1 VGFYVARVPVEF
13 LSDEVAARYGRYAGP
28 PTPVELEKL
37 FFLDDADKRLV
48 DQHRGAWSRLGFALQ
63 LVTVRY
69 VGGFLTDPLDVPTE
83 VVELVAG
90 QLGIADPSCVKR
102 YTERDKTR
110 LDHVWEIV
118 QALELHDF
126 AAREAELTAKL
137 HAHAWNT
144 GDGPTEIFHYA
155 VRWLREN
162 DVLLPGITTL
172 TRLVA
177 RARDQATQRLFTTL
191 AEIPNPAQRR
201 LLDELLT
208 VEPGAQV
215 SRWERWRTGPVRAS
229 APGVAAVLALV
240 VEVAAS
246 GLCGLDVSAVPRRRL
261 DELARYG
268 MAARAGQLKKH
279 PPARRYA
286 TVLATVSRLAAKTVD
301 DALDLL
307 DLLMVTEL
315 AGRAHQQAN
324 KATIRRWPRFA
335 KASSR
340 LAVAVEALLE
350 AAEWGEDVRL
360 SDVLEMIDAIVARPE
375 LRAAVAEV
383 TGTVPPPDADD
394 DGGWRAEMAAHYPTV
409 SGLVKTL
416 TSAIE
421 FGANTEGRAVLAAMR
436 ALPTALAYRSH
447 HHSVRVLP
455 ARLIDASV
463 VGGVWKRLVFGHPA
477 RTDGLVDRNAYVFCV
492 LEGFHRHLRRREI
505 YAPGS
510 GRWRDPNA
518 ALLDGPAWAAVR
530 DSVLTDLGLPAE
542 PDELLAEHTRRLDRT
557 YRAVADRLAANTA
570 VSIDGGGRVHVAAIK
585 AIEEPAS
592 LLELRKRVAAMMPRV
607 DISEAILEVLG
618 WHPPFLRAL
627 SSLSGNRAHLADLDI
642 SVAACLTAQA
652 LNITY
657 APIAAP
663 DVPALTRHR
672 LGYVEHT
679 FLRAENYAAA
689 NPHLVAAQ
697 AGIAFAQVL
706 GGGLVAAIDGMRFV
720 VPVPSAYARPNRK
733 YFGPKRGIT
742 WLNMINDQAM
752 GIGSKVVSG
761 TERDCLHALDVVFAS
776 GEGRRADVIVTDT
789 GSYSDLVFGLT
800 HLTDK
805 AYQPA
810 LADLPDQKLWRI
822 DRGADYGPLDQLA
835 RGRLDVEKVRAWW
848 PEILR
853 LVGSMYTG
861 QVNPYDVV
869 RMLQRD
875 GHPTALGE
883 AISTYGRIFKSL
895 HVLAV
900 IDDEDLRRD
909 IKGIRNLQ
917 EGRHALAE
925 KVFHGRKGQ
934 VFHRYYQGME
944 DQLGAL
950 GIVLNCLVLWNTVY
964 IDEALR
970 ALRTQG
976 FEVRQ
981 EDVAR
986 LSPFIRKH
994 INVRGRYSF
1003 YRPVTGRGRRPLR
1016 GPDAPDD
1023 PDDED

>member
-1 VGFYVARVPVEF
+1 M
-13 LSDEVAARYGRYAGP
+13 
-28 PTPVELEKL
+28 
-37 FFLDDADKRLV
+37 
-48 DQHRGAWSRLGFALQ
+48 
-63 LVTVRY
+63 
-69 VGGFLTDPLDVPTE
+69 
-83 VVELVAG
+83 
-90 QLGIADPSCVKR
+90 
-102 YTERDKTR
+102 
-110 LDHVWEIV
+110 
-118 QALELHDF
+118 
-126 AAREAELTAKL
+126 
-137 HAHAWNT
+137 
-144 GDGPTEIFHYA
+144 
-155 VRWLREN
+155 
-162 DVLLPGITTL
+162 
-172 TRLVA
+172 
-177 RARDQATQRLFTTL
+177 
-191 AEIPNPAQRR
+191 
-201 LLDELLT
+201 
-208 VEPGAQV
+208 
-215 SRWERWRTGPVRAS
+215 
-229 APGVAAVLALV
+229 AAVLALV
-240 VEVAAS
+240 GEVATS

-279 PPARRYA
+279 PPARRFA
-286 TVLATVSRLAAKTVD
+286 TVVAAVTRLRAKTID

-315 AGRAHQQAN
+315 AGKAHQQMN

-340 LAVAVEALLE
+340 LAAAVETLLE
-350 AAEWGEDVRL
+350 AAEWGEDIRL
-360 SDVLEMIDAIVARPE
+360 SEVLEMIDAIVARPD
-375 LRAAVAEV
+375 LHAAVAEV
-383 TGTVPPPDADD
+383 TGTVPPPDAYD
-394 DGGWRAEMAAHYPTV
+394 DGGWRQEMATHFPTV

-421 FGANTEGRAVLAAMR
+421 FEASTEGQPALTAMR
-436 ALPTALAYRSH
+436 ALPVALAYRSH
-447 HHSVRVLP
+447 HHSVTLLP
-455 ARLIDASV
+455 RRLIDTSV
-463 VGGVWKRLVFGHPA
+463 VRGVWKRLVFGHPA

-492 LEGFHRHLRRREI
+492 LEEFHRRLKRREI
-505 YAPGS
+505 YAPAS

-518 ALLDGPAWAAVR
+518 ALLDGPAWEAVR
-530 DSVLTDLGLPAE
+530 ESVLTDLGLPE
-542 PDELLAEHTRRLDRT
+542 DPEELLASHTQRLDQT
-557 YRAVADRLAANTA
+557 YRGVGARLEANTA
-570 VSIDGGGRVHVAAIK
+570 VSIDTDGRVHVASIK

-592 LLELRKRVAAMMPRV
+592 LLELRKRVGAMMPRV

-618 WHPPFLRAL
+618 WHPPFLDAL
-627 SSLSGNRAHLADLDI
+627 TSISGGQAHLSDLDI
-642 SVAACLTAQA
+642 SVAACLTAQS

-657 APIAAP
+657 EPIAVP
-663 DVPALTRHR
+663 DVPALARHR

-679 FLRAENYAAA
+679 FLRAENYAQA

-697 AGIAFAQVL
+697 AGIEFAQVL

-720 VPVPSAYARPNRK
+720 VPVPSAYARPNKK
-733 YFGPKRGIT
+733 YFGQKRGIT

-761 TERDCLHALDVVFAS
+761 TDRDCLHALDVVFAS

-789 GSYSDLVFGLT
+789 GSYSDLVFGLA

-805 AYQPA
+805 EYRPA

-822 DRGADYGPLDQLA
+822 DRDADYGALNQLA
-835 RGRLDVEKVRAWW
+835 RGRLDLDKVRVWW

-861 QVNPYDVV
+861 QVSPYDVV

-883 AISTYGRIFKSL
+883 AINTYGRIFKSL

-934 VFHRYYQGME
+934 VFQRYYQGME

-970 ALRTQG
+970 ALRAQG
-976 FEVRQ
+976 YQVRD

-986 LSPFIRKH
+986 LSPFVRKH

-1003 YRPVTGRGRRPLR
+1003 YRPASGDRRRPLR
-1016 GPDAPDD
+1016 DPEAPDD
-1023 PDDED
+1023 PDDEE

>member
-1 VGFYVARVPVEF
+1 MAVDF
-13 LSDEVAARYGRYAGP
+13 LSDAVAARYGRFDGP
-28 PTPVELEKL
+28 PSPVELEKL

-48 DQHRGAWSRLGFALQ
+48 DRHRGLWSKLGFALQ

-69 VGGFLTDPLDVPTE
+69 LGCFLAADPLAVPTE
-83 VVELVAG
+83 VVDVVAA
-90 QLGIADPSCVKR
+90 QLEISDPSCVKR
-102 YTERDKTR
+102 YTERDKTH
-110 LDHVWEIV
+110 LDHAWEI
-118 QALELHDF
+118 QQKFELHDF
-126 AAREAELTAKL
+126 ASAEVELTAKL
-137 HAHAWNT
+137 QAHAWNT
-144 GDGPTEIFHYA
+144 GDGPTAIFHYA

-162 DVLLPGITTL
+162 DVLLPGLTTL

-177 RARDQATQRLFTTL
+177 RVREQATQRLFTTL
-191 AEIPNPAQRR
+191 AEVPNEAQRA
-201 LLDELLT
+201 LLDELLD
-208 VEPGAQV
+208 VEPGGRV
-215 SRWERWRTGPVRAS
+215 SRWERWRTGPVKAS
-229 APGVAAVLALV
+229 APGMAAVLALV
-240 VEVAAS
+240 GEVATS
-246 GLCGLDVSAVPRRRL
+246 GLCGLDVSVVPRRRL

-286 TVLATVSRLAAKTVD
+286 TVVATVTRLRAKTID

-315 AGRAHQQAN
+315 AGKAHQQVN

-340 LAVAVEALLE
+340 LAAAVETLLE

-360 SDVLEMIDAIVARPE
+360 SEVLEMIDAIVARPD
-375 LRAAVAEV
+375 LHAAVAEV

-394 DGGWRAEMAAHYPTV
+394 DGGWRQEMATHFPTV

-421 FGANTEGRAVLAAMR
+421 FEANTEGQPALTAMR
-436 ALPTALAYRSH
+436 ALPVALAYRSH
-447 HHSVRVLP
+447 HHSVTLLP
-455 ARLIDASV
+455 RRLIDTSV
-463 VGGVWKRLVFGHPA
+463 IRGVWKRLVFGHPA

-492 LEGFHRHLRRREI
+492 LEEFHRRLKRREI
-505 YAPGS
+505 YAPAS

-518 ALLDGPAWAAVR
+518 ALLDGPAWEAVR
-530 DSVLTDLGLPAE
+530 QSVLTDLGLPE
-542 PDELLAEHTRRLDRT
+542 DPEELLASHAQRLDQT
-557 YRAVADRLAANTA
+557 YRGVGARLEANTA
-570 VSIDGGGRVHVAAIK
+570 VSIDTDGRVHVASIK
-585 AIEEPAS
+585 AIEEPSS

-618 WHPPFLRAL
+618 WHPPFLDAL
-627 SSLSGNRAHLADLDI
+627 TSISGGQAHLGDLDI
-642 SVAACLTAQA
+642 SVAACLTAQS

-657 APIAAP
+657 EPIAVP
-663 DVPALTRHR
+663 DVAALARHR

-679 FLRAENYAAA
+679 FLRAENYAQA

-697 AGIAFAQVL
+697 AGIEFAQVL

-720 VPVPSAYARPNRK
+720 VPVPSAYARPNKK
-733 YFGPKRGIT
+733 YFGQKRGIT

-761 TERDCLHALDVVFAS
+761 TDRDCLHALDVVFAS

-789 GSYSDLVFGLT
+789 GSYSDLVFGLA

-805 AYQPA
+805 EYRPA

-822 DRGADYGPLDQLA
+822 ARDADYGALNQLA
-835 RGRLDVEKVRAWW
+835 RGRADLDKVRVWW

-861 QVNPYDVV
+861 QVSPYDVV

-883 AISTYGRIFKSL
+883 AINTYGRIFKSL

-900 IDDEDLRRD
+900 IDDEELRRD

-934 VFHRYYQGME
+934 VFQRYYQGME

-970 ALRTQG
+970 ALRDQG
-976 FEVRQ
+976 YQVRD

-1003 YRPVTGRGRRPLR
+1003 YRPASGGGRRPLR
-1016 GPDAPDD
+1016 DPEAPDD
-1023 PDDED
+1023 PDDEE